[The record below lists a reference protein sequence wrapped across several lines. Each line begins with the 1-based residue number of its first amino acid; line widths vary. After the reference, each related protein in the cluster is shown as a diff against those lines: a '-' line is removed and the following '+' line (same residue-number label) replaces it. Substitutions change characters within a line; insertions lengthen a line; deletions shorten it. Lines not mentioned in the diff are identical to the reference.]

1 MKEQTERT
9 TGELIQMLANAT
21 VTWYTCGGHGKAWS
35 NECMAGEYRSTL
47 EALGVEIPETR
58 KLLDMGKFNGTGAK

>member
-1 MKEQTERT
+1 MTTTEKQQ
-9 TGELIQMLANAT
+9 ELIQKLANAT
-21 VTWYTCGGHGKAWS
+21 KTWYTCGGHGKAWS
-35 NECMAGEYRSTL
+35 NECMAQEYRSTL